1 MRIGYIGLALMVLFI
16 IGDLVFKFPR
26 IWKLALFAPTVYSLS
41 GFIQARNRFCFLFGF
56 LGIFSF
62 TGKRHRVG
70 QEQQAGKDR
79 LKAASILAQIILG
92 SIVITGLYYFLISS

>member
-41 GFIQARNRFCFLFGF
+41 GFIQARNRFCFVFGF

-62 TGKRHRVG
+62 KGKKYKVG
-70 QEQQAGKDR
+70 FDQRATSDR
-79 LKAASILAQIILG
+79 LNALWILVQIILG
-92 SIVITGLYYFLISS
+92 SIAITWLYYLLAFG